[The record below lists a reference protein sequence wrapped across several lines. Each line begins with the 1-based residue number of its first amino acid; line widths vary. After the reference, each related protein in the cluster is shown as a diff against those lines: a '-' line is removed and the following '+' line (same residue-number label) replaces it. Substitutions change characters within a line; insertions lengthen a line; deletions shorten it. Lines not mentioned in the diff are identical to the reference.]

1 MSSVEAIS
9 KTIINEYGRRWS
21 AIHEFP
27 GILRRL
33 RRHVGWYCRTYVRT
47 PQRGYM
53 MLNKKTSEIL
63 HEIIT
68 DEIIRKNLGAGAGRA
83 ADQGGLIR

>member
-1 MSSVEAIS
+1 MSPETRKVF
-9 KTIINEYGRRWS
+9 RRYM
-21 AIHEFP
+21 
-27 GILRRL
+27 
-33 RRHVGWYCRTYVRT
+33 GWYCRTYVCT
-47 PQRGYM
+47 PQRASM